1 LSLDVS
7 AGSGRSG
14 KTFCGPLP
22 TVVAHAMMLGGGC
35 SDFGKLPGRETIP
48 RRRRKPD
55 MQRSITLGIGLI
67 LAFAVVGCDANYKKH
82 EALAKELIAVCNDL
96 GDALESI
103 KDPASAKVAA
113 AKIDSI
119 CDRFK
124 DIRDRVEGL
133 PKLSKSDN
141 DKLEKNLKADL
152 DKAMSRILTA
162 GPQARQK
169 AGGNVEF
176 ENSLRRFQSIATS
189 FGGLGK

>member
-1 LSLDVS
+1 
-7 AGSGRSG
+7 
-14 KTFCGPLP
+14 
-22 TVVAHAMMLGGGC
+22 
-35 SDFGKLPGRETIP
+35 
-48 RRRRKPD
+48 

-67 LAFAVVGCDANYKKH
+67 LAVAVVGCDANYKKH
-82 EALAKELIAVCNDL
+82 EALAKELIVVLNDM

-103 KDPASAKVAA
+103 KDHASAKAAA
-113 AKIDSI
+113 AKIDTL
-119 CDRFK
+119 CDRLK
-124 DIRDRVEGL
+124 DIRDKVDAL
-133 PKLSKSDN
+133 PRLSKSDN

-176 ENSLRRFQSIATS
+176 ENSVTRFHSIMTS